1 VRGDK
6 LKPIAIAAD
15 RRSELLPNVPTFLEQ
30 GLDYRTGTWFGLLAP
45 AKTPP
50 EVIDL
55 LHRSTVALLQE
66 QAVRSKILE
75 PGAEV
80 GANTSAEF
88 RAFLKEETE
97 RLATVIRGAN
107 ISLD

>member
-45 AKTPP
+45 TKTPP

-66 QAVRSKILE
+66 PVVRGKILE
-75 PGAEV
+75 QGGRCRGKYARRVPGLHQ
-80 GANTSAEF
+80 G
-88 RAFLKEETE
+88 
-97 RLATVIRGAN
+97 
-107 ISLD
+107 